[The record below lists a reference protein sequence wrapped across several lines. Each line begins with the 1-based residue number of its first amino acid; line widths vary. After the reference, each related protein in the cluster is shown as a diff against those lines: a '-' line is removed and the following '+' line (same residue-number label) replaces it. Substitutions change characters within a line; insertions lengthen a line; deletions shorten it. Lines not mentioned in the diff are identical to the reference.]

1 MKETAEIH
9 GVEGNVNIG
18 KKRSL
23 PLYTQDENGKKTWKN
38 ASKPAFSRTADD
50 NIARKWRPFREAIM

>member
-1 MKETAEIH
+1 M
-9 GVEGNVNIG
+9 G
-18 KKRSL
+18 KNMEK
-23 PLYTQDENGKKTWKN
+23 Y